1 MACLD
6 GCHGAGAK
14 GCVACKEGYVMSV
27 EDGCEGEEGEE
38 RRGWVRGEGEERVG
52 ERGGRGEGG

>member
-27 EDGCEGEEGEE
+27 EDGCEGEEG
-38 RRGWVRGEGEERVG
+38 
-52 ERGGRGEGG
+52 GREGEGG